1 MRSQSILREARLFAR
16 ILLAGVG
23 CLMLAG
29 VLTLWASIWGVLIG
43 LYLINNVLS
52 PQQIEWVVV
61 IKQGVSAKTL
71 HGVDCHALFTPCD
84 DWPNHDE
91 LKRLLA
97 GDSDTVRS
105 LKESSRILD
114 VAISKSK
121 CPGKAMLDVGY
132 AISDIRSIGEL
143 IERLEE
149 ESDMDIPCLIG

>member
-1 MRSQSILREARLFAR
+1 MLHFILREARLFVR

-23 CLMLAG
+23 GLMLAG
-29 VLTLWASIWGVLIG
+29 ILTLWAAAWGVLLG

-52 PQQIEWVVV
+52 PQQVQWVVV
-61 IKQGVSAKTL
+61 IKQGVSVKTL

-84 DWPNHDE
+84 DWPNRAE
-91 LKRLLA
+91 LERLLA
-97 GDSDTVRS
+97 VDSDTVRS
-105 LKESSRILD
+105 LKESSRYLG

-132 AISDIRSIGEL
+132 VTIDIRSIGEL

-149 ESDMDIPCLIG
+149 EAGMDIPCLIG

>member
-1 MRSQSILREARLFAR
+1 MHSLILREVRLFVR

-23 CLMLAG
+23 CLVLAAA
-29 VLTLWASIWGVLIG
+29 LTLWASVWSVLLG

-52 PQQIEWVVV
+52 PQQVQWVVV
-61 IKQGVSAKTL
+61 IKQGVSVKTL
-71 HGVDCHALFTPCD
+71 HGVDCHALFTPCE
-84 DWPNHDE
+84 DWPDRDE

-97 GDSDTVRS
+97 IDSDTIRS

-114 VAISKSK
+114 VVISKSK

-132 AISDIRSIGEL
+132 VISDIRSIGEL

-149 ESDMDIPCLIG
+149 ESGRDIPCLIG

>member
-1 MRSQSILREARLFAR
+1 MLHSILREARLVAR
-16 ILLAGVG
+16 ILLAGAG

-29 VLTLWASIWGVLIG
+29 ALTLWASVWSVLLG

-61 IKQGVSAKTL
+61 IKQGVSVKTL

-84 DWPNHDE
+84 DWPTREE
-91 LKRLLA
+91 LSSLLA
-97 GDSDTVRS
+97 GDSDTVRR

-149 ESDMDIPCLIG
+149 ESGMDIPCLIG

>member
-1 MRSQSILREARLFAR
+1 MLHSILREARLFVR
-16 ILLAGVG
+16 ILLVGVG

-61 IKQGVSAKTL
+61 IKQGVGVKTL

-84 DWPNHDE
+84 DWPNRDE
-91 LKRLLA
+91 LERLLA
-97 GDSDTVRS
+97 GDSDTVRR

-132 AISDIRSIGEL
+132 AISDIRSIGDL

-149 ESDMDIPCLIG
+149 ESGMDIPCLIG

>member
-1 MRSQSILREARLFAR
+1 MLHSILREARLFVR
-16 ILLAGVG
+16 ILLASAG

-29 VLTLWASIWGVLIG
+29 ALTLWTSVWGILLGI
-43 LYLINNVLS
+43 YLINNVLS
-52 PQQIEWVVV
+52 PQQAQWFVV
-61 IKQGVSAKTL
+61 IKQGVSVKAL

-84 DWPNHDE
+84 DWPDRDE
-91 LKRLLA
+91 LERLLA
-97 GDSDTVRS
+97 TDSDTVRR

-149 ESDMDIPCLIG
+149 ESGMDIPCLIG

>member
-1 MRSQSILREARLFAR
+1 MLHSILREARLVAR
-16 ILLAGVG
+16 ILLAGAG

-29 VLTLWASIWGVLIG
+29 VLTLWASIWSVLLG

-61 IKQGVSAKTL
+61 IKQGVSVKTL

-84 DWPNHDE
+84 DWPTREE
-91 LKRLLA
+91 LSSLLA
-97 GDSDTVRS
+97 GDSDTVRR

-132 AISDIRSIGEL
+132 AISDIRSIGDL

-149 ESDMDIPCLIG
+149 ESGMDIPCLIG

>member
-1 MRSQSILREARLFAR
+1 MRSQSILREARLVAR
-16 ILLAGVG
+16 ILLAGAG
-23 CLMLAG
+23 CLILAG
-29 VLTLWASIWGVLIG
+29 ALTLWASIWGVLLG

-52 PQQIEWVVV
+52 PRQIEWVVV
-61 IKQGVSAKTL
+61 IKQGVSARTL

-84 DWPNHDE
+84 DWPNRDE
-91 LKRLLA
+91 LEHLLA

-114 VAISKSK
+114 VAISNSK

-143 IERLEE
+143 IERLED
-149 ESDMDIPCLIG
+149 ESGMNIPCLIG

>member
-1 MRSQSILREARLFAR
+1 MFHYVLREARLFVR
-16 ILLAGVG
+16 ILLAGAG

-29 VLTLWASIWGVLIG
+29 VLTLWASAWGVLLG
-43 LYLINNVLS
+43 VYLINNVLS
-52 PQQIEWVVV
+52 PQQVQWVVV

-84 DWPNHDE
+84 DWPNRDDLE
-91 LKRLLA
+91 RLLA
-97 GDSDTVRS
+97 VDSDTVRS
-105 LKESSRILD
+105 LKEASRILD

-132 AISDIRSIGEL
+132 ATIDIRSIGEL

-149 ESDMDIPCLIG
+149 EAGMDIPCLIG